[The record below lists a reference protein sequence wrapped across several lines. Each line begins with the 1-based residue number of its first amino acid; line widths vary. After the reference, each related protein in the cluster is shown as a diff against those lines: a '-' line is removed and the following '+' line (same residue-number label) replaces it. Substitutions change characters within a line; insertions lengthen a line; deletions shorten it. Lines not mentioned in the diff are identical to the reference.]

1 MNSFK
6 IYLLNFMLL
15 FGLLLAAS
23 AQPAETLQQRAA
35 RIHQRILTI
44 DTHVDTPLHML
55 NRDFDVSQRHEPRE
69 RGAKLDFPRMREGGL
84 DAAFFAVF
92 LGQGPLTEEGYQAA
106 QRRAFEK
113 FAIIRSAIHANQ
125 TQAGLALT
133 SADAM
138 RLKRQ
143 GRLAIYIGVE
153 NAYPIAY
160 DISMVQT
167 FYDLGARY
175 IGLTHSLNNQVADAS
190 TDEAGPKHN
199 GLSDFGKKVVRE
211 MNRLGMIID
220 VSHMSDKAFYDVLA
234 LSKAPVIASHSNVRA
249 LANHP
254 RNIDDDMIRALA
266 ANGGVLQLSIL
277 SDYVKEMPSNPQ
289 RDSAM
294 AALRQRFSN
303 FQGLSDEQMAEA
315 RREWF
320 AISIRYPRPL
330 ATVSDL
336 VDHIDHVVNL
346 VGIDYVGIGTDF
358 DGGGAL
364 KDCFDASELGNITL
378 EMLRR
383 GYSEREIEKVWSG
396 NFLRVFRENERLARR
411 LGRQGKQ

>member
-6 IYLLNFMLL
+6 IGFLGVLMV
-15 FGLLLAAS
+15 FGLYNATFSLPDEEFR
-23 AQPAETLQQRAA
+23 QKAA
-35 RIHQRILTI
+35 RIHQRILTV

-55 NRDFDVSQRHEPRE
+55 DRDFDVSQRHEPGE

-92 LGQGPLTEEGYQAA
+92 LWQGPLTEEGYQAA

-113 FAIIRSAIHANQ
+113 FSIIRSAIHANQ

-190 TDEAGPKHN
+190 TD
-199 GLSDFGKKVVRE
+199 D
-211 MNRLGMIID
+211 
-220 VSHMSDKAFYDVLA
+220 
-234 LSKAPVIASHSNVRA
+234 
-249 LANHP
+249 
-254 RNIDDDMIRALA
+254 
-266 ANGGVLQLSIL
+266 
-277 SDYVKEMPSNPQ
+277 
-289 RDSAM
+289 
-294 AALRQRFSN
+294 
-303 FQGLSDEQMAEA
+303 A
-315 RREWF
+315 R
-320 AISIRYPRPL
+320 
-330 ATVSDL
+330 
-336 VDHIDHVVNL
+336 
-346 VGIDYVGIGTDF
+346 
-358 DGGGAL
+358 
-364 KDCFDASELGNITL
+364 
-378 EMLRR
+378 
-383 GYSEREIEKVWSG
+383 
-396 NFLRVFRENERLARR
+396 
-411 LGRQGKQ
+411 

>member
-6 IYLLNFMLL
+6 INLLSFLLL
-15 FGLLLAAS
+15 FGFMFAAFARS
-23 AQPAETLQQRAA
+23 DEDLQQRAA
-35 RIHQRILTI
+35 KIHQRILTI

-55 NRDFDVSQRHEPRE
+55 DRDFDVSQRHDPRE
-69 RGAKLDFPRMREGGL
+69 RGVKLDFPRMREGGL

-92 LGQGPLTEEGYQAA
+92 LWQGPLTEEGYQAA

-113 FAIIRSAIHANQ
+113 FSIIRSAIHANQ

-133 SADAM
+133 SADAR

-175 IGLTHSLNNQVADAS
+175 IGLTHTLNNQVADAS

-220 VSHMSDKAFYDVLA
+220 VSHMSDEAFYDVLA
-234 LSKAPVIASHSNVRA
+234 VSQAPVIASHSNARA

-277 SDYVKEMPSNPQ
+277 SDFVKEMPSNPQ

-294 AALRQRFSN
+294 AALRVRFNN
-303 FQGLSDEQMAEA
+303 FQGLTDVQLAEA
-315 RREWF
+315 RRERF
-320 AISIRYPRPL
+320 AINIRYPRPL
-330 ATVSDL
+330 AMVSDL

-383 GYSEREIEKVWSG
+383 GYSEREIEKIWSG

-411 LGRQGKQ
+411 LGRQGKH

>member
-1 MNSFK
+1 MTSFK
-6 IYLLNFMLL
+6 INLLSFLLL
-15 FGLLLAAS
+15 FGLLS
-23 AQPAETLQQRAA
+23 AVFAQSEELQQRAA
-35 RIHQRILTI
+35 KIHQRILTI

-55 NRDFDVSQRHEPRE
+55 DRDFDVSQRHEPTE

-92 LGQGPLTEEGYQAA
+92 LGQGPLTEEGYRAA

-113 FAIIRSAIHANQ
+113 FSIIRSAIHANQ

-153 NAYPIAY
+153 NAYPIAH

-190 TDEAGPKHN
+190 TDEAGSIHN

-220 VSHMSDKAFYDVLA
+220 VSHMSDEAFYDVLA
-234 LSKAPVIASHSNVRA
+234 LTQAPVIASHSNVRA

-294 AALRQRFSN
+294 ASLRVHFNN
-303 FQGLSDEQMAEA
+303 FQGLNDEQMAEA

-320 AISIRYPRPL
+320 AINIRYPRPL

-336 VDHIDHVVNL
+336 VDHIDHVVSL

-378 EMLRR
+378 EMLSR
-383 GYSEREIEKVWSG
+383 GYSERDIEKVWSG

-411 LGRQGKQ
+411 LGRQGKN